1 MSQQSILPT
10 IYYADTKAQAAFAA
24 TGPQP
29 RFLLD
34 SEHFKVVLAGLEAGQ
49 QIPVH
54 PDAMAVYHFLE
65 GVGTMIIDD
74 QHFPVG
80 PGATVIA
87 LAGARR
93 GVIADSRLSFL
104 ACKSDPCQAPK
115 ERANV

>member
-1 MSQQSILPT
+1 MSQQTILPT

-24 TGPQP
+24 SGPQP

-54 PDAMAVYHFLE
+54 PEAMAVYHFLA
-65 GVGTMIIDD
+65 GAGTMVIDD
-74 QHFPVG
+74 QRFAVG
-80 PGATVIA
+80 PGATIIA

-93 GVIADSRLSFL
+93 GVTAESRLIFL

-115 ERANV
+115 ETEDV

>member
-1 MSQQSILPT
+1 MSPQTMLPT

-24 TGPQP
+24 SGPQP

-65 GVGTMIIDD
+65 GAGTMIIDEH
-74 QHFPVG
+74 HFAVC

-93 GVIADSRLSFL
+93 GVIADSRLIFL
-104 ACKSDPCQAPK
+104 ACKSDACQAPK
-115 ERANV
+115 ETANV